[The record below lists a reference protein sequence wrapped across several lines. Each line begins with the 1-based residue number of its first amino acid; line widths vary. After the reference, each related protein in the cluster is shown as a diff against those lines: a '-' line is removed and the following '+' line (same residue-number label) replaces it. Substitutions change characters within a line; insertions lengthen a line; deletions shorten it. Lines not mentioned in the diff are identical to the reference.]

1 VNVVDAS
8 SANELYASTTIY
20 DYSGKP
26 YTVAYLAS
34 LMNVAN
40 ARIFNR
46 YDPNATVDVQVVLGS
61 DWAANNPMGQ

>member
-1 VNVVDAS
+1 
-8 SANELYASTTIY
+8 
-20 DYSGKP
+20 
-26 YTVAYLAS
+26 VAYLAS